1 MDRRYHQ
8 GTKNRVHHFP
18 TPVHAELTVALTA
31 AEPVVGVARVHLKV
45 PHAVAVRAGD
55 LDGARDSPLL
65 GKDELFHD
73 EEVERV
79 HQALSVL
86 KARVLTE
93 DLGGGFRECVQ
104 VEAERSLVP
113 AEAFRRRVGQARQAA
128 EVEVSRG
135 FSDPYRRQEWLVYVG
150 FCAPSLDTP
159 AGFANASF
167 QAGAGFES
175 GGLLCRTGV
184 NHQIVDGAAFGPQC

>member
-1 MDRRYHQ
+1 MLRQHLLFVVLLQKR
-8 GTKNRVHHFP
+8 GVP
-18 TPVHAELTVALTA
+18 TGYLEAQS
-31 AEPVVGVARVHLKV
+31 LK
-45 PHAVAVRAGD
+45 R
-55 LDGARDSPLL
+55 
-65 GKDELFHD
+65 
-73 EEVERV
+73 
-79 HQALSVL
+79 
-86 KARVLTE
+86 T
-93 DLGGGFRECVQ
+93 
-104 VEAERSLVP
+104 
-113 AEAFRRRVGQARQAA
+113 
-128 EVEVSRG
+128 RG